1 MKNYSKPELSV
12 HSIQA
17 DAFCLGEEDVLV
29 ISNTENGGL
38 DGGELE
44 L

>member
-1 MKNYSKPELSV
+1 MKNYSKPELSI
-12 HSIQA
+12 HSMQT
-17 DAFCLGEEDVLV
+17 DVFCLNEEDVLV